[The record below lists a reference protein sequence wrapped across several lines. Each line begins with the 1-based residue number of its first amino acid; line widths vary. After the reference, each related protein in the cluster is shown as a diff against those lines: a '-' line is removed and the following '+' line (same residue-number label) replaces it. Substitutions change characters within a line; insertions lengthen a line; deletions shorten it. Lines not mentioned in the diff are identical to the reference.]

1 MIKKVLIA
9 NRGEIAV
16 RIIRAC
22 REMGI
27 ETVAVCSEADRNA
40 LHAMLADQTIC
51 IGPAPSSE
59 SYLNI
64 GRIISATITSGA
76 DAIHPGFGFLSED
89 AKFARIC
96 ERCNITFIGPT
107 SDMIAASGNK
117 AQAKKTMM
125 DAGVPTI
132 PGSAEAVTSVSDGL
146 RLADIATYPVMIKA
160 SLGGGGKGMRVAKSS
175 EAFESAFLTA
185 QSEAKNAFGDDSMYI
200 EHYVEHP
207 KHIEVQILADKFGN
221 VIHLGERDCSIQR
234 NHQKLIEETPCEV
247 LTEDKRREICE
258 AAVRAAKAVNY
269 ENAGTCEFLL
279 EPSGNFYFMEM
290 NTRIQ
295 VEHPITE
302 WVTGIDLIK
311 EQIKIASGEKL
322 EYTQDDITLN
332 GHSIE
337 VRINAEDPEHKFR
350 PCPGKI
356 ESVYLPGGKGVRID
370 SAVYSGLE
378 IPPYYDSMLAKLSV
392 WAPTREEAI
401 RKAQTALGEVI
412 ITGIKT
418 NVDYQYGILTDKDF
432 VEGNTDI
439 DFIDKHSRK

>member
-311 EQIKIASGEKL
+311 EQIRIASGEKL

-401 RKAQTALGEVI
+401 KKAQTALGEVI

>member
-1 MIKKVLIA
+1 
-9 NRGEIAV
+9 
-16 RIIRAC
+16 
-22 REMGI
+22 MGI

-64 GRIISATITSGA
+64 NRIISATMTSGA

-89 AKFARIC
+89 ARFARIC
-96 ERCNITFIGPT
+96 ERCNITFIGP
-107 SDMIAASGNK
+107 SSAMIAASGNK

-132 PGSAEAVTSVSDGL
+132 PGSAEAARTVEEGL

-160 SLGGGGKGMRVAKSS
+160 ALGGGGKGMRVARSKDVFTQ
-175 EAFESAFLTA
+175 AFQTA
-185 QSEAKNAFGDDSMYI
+185 QQEAKNAFGDGSMYI

-221 VIHLGERDCSIQR
+221 VVSLGERDCSIQR
-234 NHQKLIEETPCEV
+234 NHQKLIEETPCET
-247 LTEDKRREICE
+247 LSDEKRKAICE
-258 AAVRAAKAVNY
+258 AAVKAAKAVNY
-269 ENAGTCEFLL
+269 ENAGTVEFLL

-322 EYTQDDITLN
+322 QAR
-332 GHSIE
+332 S
-337 VRINAEDPEHKFR
+337 
-350 PCPGKI
+350 
-356 ESVYLPGGKGVRID
+356 
-370 SAVYSGLE
+370 SA
-378 IPPYYDSMLAKLSV
+378 
-392 WAPTREEAI
+392 
-401 RKAQTALGEVI
+401 
-412 ITGIKT
+412 
-418 NVDYQYGILTDKDF
+418 
-432 VEGNTDI
+432 
-439 DFIDKHSRK
+439 SRRMT

>member
-1 MIKKVLIA
+1 
-9 NRGEIAV
+9 
-16 RIIRAC
+16 
-22 REMGI
+22 
-27 ETVAVCSEADRNA
+27 
-40 LHAMLADQTIC
+40 
-51 IGPAPSSE
+51 
-59 SYLNI
+59 
-64 GRIISATITSGA
+64 
-76 DAIHPGFGFLSED
+76 
-89 AKFARIC
+89 
-96 ERCNITFIGPT
+96 
-107 SDMIAASGNK
+107 MIAASGNK

-311 EQIKIASGEKL
+311 EQIRIASGEKL

>member
-1 MIKKVLIA
+1 
-9 NRGEIAV
+9 
-16 RIIRAC
+16 
-22 REMGI
+22 
-27 ETVAVCSEADRNA
+27 
-40 LHAMLADQTIC
+40 
-51 IGPAPSSE
+51 
-59 SYLNI
+59 
-64 GRIISATITSGA
+64 
-76 DAIHPGFGFLSED
+76 
-89 AKFARIC
+89 
-96 ERCNITFIGPT
+96 
-107 SDMIAASGNK
+107 
-117 AQAKKTMM
+117 
-125 DAGVPTI
+125 
-132 PGSAEAVTSVSDGL
+132 
-146 RLADIATYPVMIKA
+146 
-160 SLGGGGKGMRVAKSS
+160 
-175 EAFESAFLTA
+175 
-185 QSEAKNAFGDDSMYI
+185 MYI

-311 EQIKIASGEKL
+311 EQIRIASGEKL

-412 ITGIKT
+412 ITGIKN